1 MSTSPAD
8 FNAAII
14 EEFRAN
20 AGRVGGRFEGNTLLL
35 LHHRGAKSGRDYV
48 NPVVY
53 LPDGDRYVVFASKAG
68 APENPGWYHNLLAHP
83 DITIEVVG
91 ETLEATASVAQGPE
105 RDRLYERQVAIM
117 PRFAEYQAG
126 TTRTI
131 PVVVLTPKRS

>member
-1 MSTSPAD
+1 MSSSPAD

-20 AGRVGGRFEGNTLLL
+20 GGRVGGRFEGNTLLL

-68 APENPGWYHNLLAHP
+68 APENPGWYHNLMAHP
-83 DITIEVVG
+83 DIAIEVGG
-91 ETLEATASVAQGPE
+91 ETLEVTASVAQGPE

-117 PRFAEYQAG
+117 PRFAEYQAN
-126 TTRTI
+126 TSRTI
-131 PVVVLTPKRS
+131 PVVVLTPTAA

>member
-83 DITIEVVG
+83 DITIEVGG